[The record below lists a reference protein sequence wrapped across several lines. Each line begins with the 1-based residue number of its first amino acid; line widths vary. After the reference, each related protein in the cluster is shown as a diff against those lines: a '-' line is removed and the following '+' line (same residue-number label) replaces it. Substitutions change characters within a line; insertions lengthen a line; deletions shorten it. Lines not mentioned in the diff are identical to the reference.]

1 MIRDMSN
8 QIIVNKDIVLA
19 SEPSPNTPANNEH
32 LVDQWML
39 SKGAKIV
46 DGKIV
51 IGV

>member
-1 MIRDMSN
+1 MSN
-8 QIIVNKDIVLA
+8 QIITNKDIVLA
-19 SEPSPNTPANNEH
+19 NEPSPNTPAHCEH
-32 LVDQWML
+32 LVEQWML